1 MFLTY
6 TELVELTQK
15 KRASSQAKVLSSMGI
30 LYRPRSDG
38 SLAVSKTHVEQ
49 TLGVVALSGA
59 QKTRE
64 PELRLCHAQGK

>member
-15 KRASSQAKVLSSMGI
+15 RRASTQAKVLSSMGI
-30 LYRPRSDG
+30 LYRKRVDG

-49 TLGVVALSGA
+49 TLGVVASSGA

>member
-1 MFLTY
+1 MFLSY
-6 TELVELTQK
+6 TELVELTFK
-15 KRASSQAKVLSSMGI
+15 RRASSQAKVLTAMGI
-30 LYRPRSDG
+30 QYRFRTDG